1 MSHDQSYR
9 WTHHSLIW
17 ISQVTQSF
25 LNFTFILYFII
36 DTNVWC
42 RALQV
47 IVLIRSKVIFKAT
60 PNLKMIQSD
69 TNLEVLQG
77 FAESTTSER

>member
-1 MSHDQSYR
+1 MRHDQSYR

-36 DTNVWC
+36 DTNVWR

-47 IVLIRSKVIFKAT
+47 IVWVRPESYIEAT
-60 PNLKMIQSD
+60 S
-69 TNLEVLQG
+69 
-77 FAESTTSER
+77 F